1 MHITPIIDYQK
12 IADAQKFYKNHGF
25 EEIAVPWVI
34 QEEAYNST
42 RPEWAESFS
51 TPIGFLNASG
61 EQSFIEL
68 MLAGQIIARNLCIT
82 SCFRLDRDDA
92 LHQKYFVKVEL
103 IDTNV
108 SLKNLQD
115 VIGIAEDFY
124 ERYVDIEVIKTD
136 QGEHT
141 YDIVD
146 VKNKIELGSYGIR
159 KFRDFEWIYG
169 TGLALPRLDT
179 VINNQHNYV

>member
-1 MHITPIIDYQK
+1 MHSTPIIDYK
-12 IADAQKFYKNHGF
+12 KVVAVKEFYESHGF
-25 EEIAVPWVI
+25 KEIAVPWIVRK
-34 QEEAYNST
+34 EAYLST
-42 RPEWAESFS
+42 KPDGAKEFS

-68 MLAGQIIARNLCIT
+68 MLAGTTLTRNLCIT
-82 SCFRLDRDDA
+82 SCFRLDVDDE

-108 SLKNLQD
+108 HLENLQE
-115 VIGIAEDFY
+115 ILSIAKSFY
-124 ERYVDIEVIKTD
+124 EKYLPVEIIKTD

-146 VKNKIELGSYGIR
+146 IKNKIELGSYGIR
-159 KFRDFEWIYG
+159 EFKNYTWIYG
-169 TGLALPRLDT
+169 TGIALPRIDIAIT
-179 VINNQHNYV
+179 KQ